1 MAAGTFAQLMN
12 TLRVVQIVGARPQ
25 FIKLA
30 PVSRAFA
37 LQREAT
43 ITELIVHTGQHY
55 DPQLSDV
62 FFEELSIPHAA
73 ANLEVGSGSHAH
85 QTAAMLERIEAY
97 LLANRP
103 NVVVV
108 YGDTNSTLAGA
119 LSAAKLHI
127 PVAHVEA
134 GLRSFNRR
142 MPEELNR
149 VATDHLS
156 DLLLAPTAAAVK
168 NLTAEGLAARAR
180 QVGDVMY
187 DALMTNM
194 VTSSQRSRIL
204 EQLKLAGPFGLVTI
218 HRAESTTPAAFHE
231 LLELLRSVSSLV
243 PLIFPVHPRTRAI
256 LQASQSS
263 YCPPAGLRLIDPLG
277 PLDML
282 RITQASQVVITDS
295 GGLQKEAFMLGRP
308 CVTLRSETEWV
319 ETLECGDNVLVGRD
333 SVAALAA
340 VRAALQRRQSSAQRA
355 AALYGAGGAAH
366 RCVSAILE
374 LARA

>member
-1 MAAGTFAQLMN
+1 MN
-12 TLRVVQIVGARPQ
+12 TLRVVQLVGARPQ

-30 PVSRAFA
+30 PVSRALA
-37 LQREAT
+37 LQREVT
-43 ITELIVHTGQHY
+43 VSELIVHTGQHY

-73 ANLEVGSGSHAH
+73 ANLEVGSGSHAR

-103 NVVVV
+103 DVVVV

-149 VATDHLS
+149 LATDHLS
-156 DLLLAPTAAAVK
+156 DLLLAPTETAMK
-168 NLTAEGLAARAR
+168 NLTAEGLATRAR

-187 DALMTNM
+187 DALLANM
-194 VTSSQRSRIL
+194 VTASQRSRIL
-204 EQLKLAGPFGLVTI
+204 EQLKLAGAFGLVTI
-218 HRAESTTPAAFHE
+218 HRAESTTPAALKELFE
-231 LLELLRSVSSLV
+231 LLTTVSSVV
-243 PLIFPVHPRTRAI
+243 PLIFPVHPRTRAA
-256 LQASQSS
+256 LHASQPS
-263 YCPPAGLRLIDPLG
+263 YRPPAALQLIEPLG

-282 RITQASQVVITDS
+282 RMTQAAAVVITDS

-308 CVTLRSETEWV
+308 CVTLRTETEWV
-319 ETLECGDNVLVGRD
+319 ETLEYGDNVLVGRD
-333 SVAALAA
+333 SVAAVAA
-340 VRAALQRRQSSAQRA
+340 VRAALQRSQGSAQRA
-355 AALYGAGGAAH
+355 AALYGGGAAAH
-366 RCVSAILE
+366 RCAAAILE